1 MSEESKA
8 HLNNMEVLTL
18 CGTVLLMSVRI
29 GQLVSD
35 SMFMEERVEML
46 ILSTPVG
53 LDCNDLLI
61 K

>member
-8 HLNNMEVLTL
+8 HLDNMEVLTL

-35 SMFMEERVEML
+35 SMFMKERVEML